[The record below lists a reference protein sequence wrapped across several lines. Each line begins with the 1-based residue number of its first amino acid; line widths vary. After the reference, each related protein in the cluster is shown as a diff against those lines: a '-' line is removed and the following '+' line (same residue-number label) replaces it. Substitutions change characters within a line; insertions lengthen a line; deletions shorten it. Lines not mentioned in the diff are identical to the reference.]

1 VSAHVLRLTRRGRLA
16 RSIAL
21 AAVLVLLVISVADVV
36 GGGSARA
43 SSSEVSTPV
52 STLSVVVEPG
62 DSLWSI
68 AERTAPSTDPRE
80 VVGRIRDL
88 NGLRSNLIQPGEVL
102 LVPSAL

>member
-1 VSAHVLRLTRRGRLA
+1 
-16 RSIAL
+16 
-21 AAVLVLLVISVADVV
+21 
-36 GGGSARA
+36 
-43 SSSEVSTPV
+43 V